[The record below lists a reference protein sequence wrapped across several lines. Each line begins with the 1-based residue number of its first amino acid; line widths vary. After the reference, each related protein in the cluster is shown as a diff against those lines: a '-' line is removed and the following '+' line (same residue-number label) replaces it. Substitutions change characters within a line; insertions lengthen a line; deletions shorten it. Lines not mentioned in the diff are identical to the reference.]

1 MEVAII
7 GNTSNYNNPAK
18 HSISIP
24 IPISKINSREKN
36 LSFDHLDEYNLTCN
50 NFDPGKMSPPDQWK
64 NRLQQRLLIFTRS
77 IPVTN
82 KTLN

>member
-7 GNTSNYNNPAK
+7 GNTSKYSISTK
-18 HSISIP
+18 DSISIP

-36 LSFDHLDEYNLTCN
+36 LAFDHLDEYNLTCN

-64 NRLQQRLLIFTRS
+64 NRLEQRLIDLYEIKS
-77 IPVTN
+77 N
-82 KTLN
+82 SE